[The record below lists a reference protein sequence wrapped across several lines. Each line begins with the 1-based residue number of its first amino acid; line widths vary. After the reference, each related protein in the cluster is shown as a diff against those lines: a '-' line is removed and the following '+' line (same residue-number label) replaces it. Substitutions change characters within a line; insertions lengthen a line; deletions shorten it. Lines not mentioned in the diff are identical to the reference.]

1 MDRQH
6 LTTLPGGVRVA
17 TLEMPHALTVS
28 MGIWAPV
35 GGRHEPARLNGISHF
50 IEHML
55 FKGTAKRSAR
65 RINEDIEGVG
75 GDINAYTAEERTCY
89 YATAAAEFFPRVCDV
104 LCDIY
109 KNPRFAP
116 RDIDRERSVIA
127 EEIQM
132 YEDEPSSF
140 AQDLLQAIHWSG
152 HPLGRPITGTI
163 DSIQGMD
170 AAAFRAYRAS
180 HYHATNTVVTAA
192 GRLTHGQVV
201 DQVGRLLEG
210 LPSAKPPRA
219 NPCPPPHEAPRLAV
233 RDRDFQQTQLAIAL
247 PAYSHRDP
255 RRFALHLLHV
265 ILGAN
270 ASSRLF
276 QEMREKRGLCYSV
289 SSHWTSLD
297 DGGALEIFAGLDRK
311 NLERSLGIILSQ
323 CGALAANPPA
333 AAELRRA
340 KDYSIGAS
348 RMSMERPSNQS
359 QRLGN
364 SLFARHQLVDPEEVN
379 NAIRAVTPDEIRDVA
394 RDLLRPDRLSV
405 VVVGP
410 KPDEK
415 MLRRLLGLP

>member
-1 MDRQH
+1 
-6 LTTLPGGVRVA
+6 
-17 TLEMPHALTVS
+17 
-28 MGIWAPV
+28 
-35 GGRHEPARLNGISHF
+35 
-50 IEHML
+50 
-55 FKGTAKRSAR
+55 
-65 RINEDIEGVG
+65 
-75 GDINAYTAEERTCY
+75 
-89 YATAAAEFFPRVCDV
+89 
-104 LCDIY
+104 
-109 KNPRFAP
+109 
-116 RDIDRERSVIA
+116 
-127 EEIQM
+127 
-132 YEDEPSSF
+132 
-140 AQDLLQAIHWSG
+140 
-152 HPLGRPITGTI
+152 
-163 DSIQGMD
+163 
-170 AAAFRAYRAS
+170 
-180 HYHATNTVVTAA
+180 
-192 GRLTHGQVV
+192 
-201 DQVGRLLEG
+201 
-210 LPSAKPPRA
+210 
-219 NPCPPPHEAPRLAV
+219 V

-311 NLERSLGIILSQ
+311 TSSARSASSCPNVGPW
-323 CGALAANPPA
+323 PPT
-333 AAELRRA
+333 
-340 KDYSIGAS
+340 
-348 RMSMERPSNQS
+348 RPEPPNQS

>member
-1 MDRQH
+1 
-6 LTTLPGGVRVA
+6 
-17 TLEMPHALTVS
+17 
-28 MGIWAPV
+28 
-35 GGRHEPARLNGISHF
+35 
-50 IEHML
+50 
-55 FKGTAKRSAR
+55 
-65 RINEDIEGVG
+65 
-75 GDINAYTAEERTCY
+75 
-89 YATAAAEFFPRVCDV
+89 
-104 LCDIY
+104 
-109 KNPRFAP
+109 
-116 RDIDRERSVIA
+116 
-127 EEIQM
+127 
-132 YEDEPSSF
+132 
-140 AQDLLQAIHWSG
+140 
-152 HPLGRPITGTI
+152 
-163 DSIQGMD
+163 
-170 AAAFRAYRAS
+170 
-180 HYHATNTVVTAA
+180 
-192 GRLTHGQVV
+192 
-201 DQVGRLLEG
+201 
-210 LPSAKPPRA
+210 
-219 NPCPPPHEAPRLAV
+219 V
-233 RDRDFQQTQLAIAL
+233 RDRDFQQTQLAIAF

-311 NLERSLGIILSQ
+311 NLERALGLILSQ
-323 CGALAANPPA
+323 CEALAATPPG

-364 SLFARHQLVDPEEVN
+364 SLFARHELVDPEEVN
-379 NAIRAVTPDEIRDVA
+379 TAIRSVTPDEIRSVA

-415 MLRRLLGLP
+415 MLRRLLALP